1 MVNKI
6 ERYYSNSNLFFGNE
20 IISKLFENNTCKN
33 NKYTNL
39 LNLKSNFNFNNN
51 NHTIK
56 KSKNLSTLYK
66 EKSKTENLKEK
77 INYKRPKSSLFK
89 IRLNKNKTTK
99 NKVIIDDDY
108 FDISYIYNN
117 KKNNNIYNNKIIKKY
132 RNEINKSQKENEIK
146 KAEKGQNDI
155 NEIKKEIREKIM
167 NLKLRKKNTPKMF
180 IRRPIPTV
188 NDKYLLYLPKEIK
201 KDIKNKYNF
210 FSFILTDDLYSKYN
224 QYPIKHKSFKKKK
237 TIKILS
243 NSKIQEIKRN
253 KNINNKEDKL
263 FKTGCTNTNTNMN
276 SFYKLYKPVRL
287 KKEFDLKK
295 NMHKNNN
302 EEIDINQGIKSVHFY
317 SYKYKNIFNY

>member
-132 RNEINKSQKENEIK
+132 RNGINKIQ
-146 KAEKGQNDI
+146 
-155 NEIKKEIREKIM
+155 
-167 NLKLRKKNTPKMF
+167 
-180 IRRPIPTV
+180 
-188 NDKYLLYLPKEIK
+188 
-201 KDIKNKYNF
+201 
-210 FSFILTDDLYSKYN
+210 
-224 QYPIKHKSFKKKK
+224 KKK
-237 TIKILS
+237 
-243 NSKIQEIKRN
+243 
-253 KNINNKEDKL
+253 
-263 FKTGCTNTNTNMN
+263 
-276 SFYKLYKPVRL
+276 
-287 KKEFDLKK
+287 
-295 NMHKNNN
+295 
-302 EEIDINQGIKSVHFY
+302 
-317 SYKYKNIFNY
+317 